1 MTKNNYLFTSE
12 SVSEGHPDKVC
23 DRISD
28 MVVDSYLSKD
38 PVSRVACE
46 TLTTTN
52 KVVLAGEIRGP
63 KIEKEELISKV
74 RDCIKDIGYDQEGFS
89 WKTAN
94 IETFLHEQSKDIAMG
109 VDSKDNKDEG
119 AGDQGIMFGYACNET
134 DELMPAPIHYSHK
147 ILRLM
152 AQDRKKGILKGIEP
166 DSKSQVTI
174 LYENEKPVK
183 VTSVVISTQH
193 SKDLNQ
199 EKVKEK
205 IIPYIKKSIPQNLLI
220 DLDSKE
226 IYINPTGQFIIGGPD
241 GDTGLT
247 GRKIIVD
254 TYGGA
259 APHGGGAF
267 SGKDPTKVDRSAA
280 YALRYLAKNIV
291 AAGVSE
297 KCLIQLAYAIGVSK
311 PLSIFLASSKVISLA
326 GSVTSSTMFK
336 TFCILISPLSLS
348 IMASMLL
355 SFPNFVRAAF
365 WIALSIE
372 SITSSLSIDFSF
384 ATASTILKSSS
395 LSNPLLS
402 IMPFLKKNGLVP
414 ISKFN
419 KNYVF
424 LKEICGF
431 FKITI

>member
-1 MTKNNYLFTSE
+1 MENKKYLFTSE

-28 MVVDSYLSKD
+28 MVVDSYLSLD
-38 PVSRVACE
+38 PFSRVACE

-63 KIEKEELISKV
+63 KIEKEEIIRKV
-74 RDCIKDIGYDQEGFS
+74 RECIKDIGYDQKGFS
-89 WKTAN
+89 WKTAS
-94 IETFLHEQSKDIAMG
+94 IETFLHDQSADIAMG

-119 AGDQGIMFGYACNET
+119 AGDQGIMFGYACTET
-134 DELMPAPIHYSHK
+134 EDLMPAPIDFSHK

-152 AQDRKKGILKGIEP
+152 AEDRKKGSLKGIEP
-166 DSKSQVTI
+166 DSKSQVSM
-174 LYENEKPVK
+174 LYENNKPSK

-193 SKDLNQ
+193 SKDLKQ
-199 EKVKEK
+199 EQVKDLVL
-205 IIPYIKKSIPQNLLI
+205 PYIKKSIPDKYI
-220 DLDSKE
+220 KELDPKE

-280 YALRYLAKNIV
+280 YAARYLSKNIV
-291 AAGVSE
+291 SAGVSN

-311 PLSIFLASSKVISLA
+311 PLSILVKLAEGDENKVEEVKKIIDNNFNLSPRGIREMLKLNNPIYET
-326 GSVTSSTMFK
+326 TSAYGHFGRKPTNKGEFTWEKTDKSNLFK
-336 TFCILISPLSLS
+336 L
-348 IMASMLL
+348 
-355 SFPNFVRAAF
+355 
-365 WIALSIE
+365 
-372 SITSSLSIDFSF
+372 
-384 ATASTILKSSS
+384 
-395 LSNPLLS
+395 
-402 IMPFLKKNGLVP
+402 
-414 ISKFN
+414 
-419 KNYVF
+419 
-424 LKEICGF
+424 
-431 FKITI
+431 